1 MTNKKSDSSKKNNK
15 KILTKEEI
23 EKKDLAKK
31 ILNLNSDWMKKVR
44 EKVEGKLKEEI
55 LEEEEKKEI
64 DPSRFYELENIVLW
78 LLKEQNSEKA
88 INMIFSWAL
97 KLGSSDVHFDNYEK
111 DVVVRFRID
120 WVLVDIFRLDKKQF
134 KLSLEK
140 IKYSSHLKLNINNIP
155 QDWKFNVMVWKNKI
169 DIRVSTLPTKFWEN
183 VVCRLLDSLNSVI
196 DFESLWFFWVSK
208 KIINE
213 IIKKKTGLILVTW
226 PTGSGKT
233 TTLYTMLS
241 KINSRDKKIITLED
255 PVEYQLDW
263 IIQSEIDEKAGYTF
277 AIWLRALLRQDPDVI
292 MVWEIRDSDTL
303 EIATTASLTGHLV
316 LSTLHTKSAADTLDR
331 LINMWVE
338 PYILASALDTIIAQR
353 LVRKICP
360 YCKKEVKKSKAEIL
374 LIENVFRDIWM
385 KWLKAKNVKLY
396 AWEWCSECNWTGYKW
411 RIWVYEI
418 LNLNDKLRN
427 IIRDGSTVENI
438 MLEAK
443 KGDMITMKEDGILK
457 AMKGYTTIEEI
468 LRVL

>member
-1 MTNKKSDSSKKNNK
+1 MPTKKTDTKKVAK

-23 EKKDLAKK
+23 DRKDLAKK
-31 ILNLNSDWMKKVR
+31 ILNLDSDWMKKVR
-44 EKVEGKLKEEI
+44 EKVENKLKEEI
-55 LEEEEKKEI
+55 LEEEKKREI
-64 DPSRFYELENIVLW
+64 DTSRFHELENVIRDF
-78 LLKEQNSEKA
+78 LKLQNSEKA
-88 INMIFSWAL
+88 INMIFSGAL
-97 KLGSSDVHFDNYEK
+97 KLWSSDVHFDNYEK
-111 DVVVRFRID
+111 YVVLRFRMD
-120 WVLVDIFRLDKKQF
+120 WVLVDIFKLTKKEY

-155 QDWKFNVMVWKNKI
+155 QDWKFNVMVWNNKI

-183 VVCRLLDSLNSVI
+183 VVCRLLDSSNSVI
-196 DFESLWFFWVSK
+196 DFESLGFFWVSK

-213 IIKKKTGLILVTW
+213 VIRKKTGLILVTG

-263 IIQSEIDEKAGYTF
+263 VIQSEIDEKAGYTF
-277 AIWLRALLRQDPDVI
+277 AIWLRALLRQDPDII

-353 LVRKICP
+353 LVRRICP
-360 YCKKEVKKSKAEIL
+360 DCKKEVEKSKAETVI
-374 LIENVFRDIWM
+374 IENIFRDIWM
-385 KWLKAKNVKLY
+385 KWLEAKNIKLY
-396 AWEWCSECNWTGYKW
+396 EWKWCLQCNWTGYKW
-411 RIWVYEI
+411 RVWIYEI
-418 LNLNDKLRN
+418 INLNDNLRN
-427 IIRDGSTVENI
+427 IIREGSNVETI
-438 MLEAK
+438 MREAK
-443 KGDMITMKEDGILK
+443 KWDMITMKEDWILK
-457 AMKGYTTIEEI
+457 AMKGFTTIEEI